1 MKRILP
7 IVLNLVQQYGTND
20 PKELCQCIGID
31 VIHINIPMGP
41 RGVSLKILDTRYVYL
56 DNCLSKDEKNVT
68 LAHEL
73 GHAVLK
79 HSQHRIID
87 VDIVSKKDNPEH
99 VAKEELEANK
109 FAFLLISHTCLRND
123 YNMIDGI
130 RNEKLLTIDR
140 VLELLDV
147 FSNTACYIN

>member
-1 MKRILP
+1 M
-7 IVLNLVQQYGTND
+7 
-20 PKELCQCIGID
+20 
-31 VIHINIPMGP
+31 
-41 RGVSLKILDTRYVYL
+41 
-56 DNCLSKDEKNVT
+56 SKDEKNVT

-123 YNMIDGI
+123 YDMIDGI

-140 VLELLDV
+140 VLELLAV
-147 FSNTACYIN
+147 FSNTSCYIN